1 MLDDVLDLDLSDL
14 DGLEDALSRA
24 QIEAD
29 RDDCASSL
37 VTFIQAAWHLLE
49 PAAPYL
55 HNWHIDAMCDHLEAI
70 SDGVEVDGSVYNRLL
85 VNVPPGAMKSLLTSV
100 FWPAWEW
107 GPRGDAHLRYICASH
122 SQDLAVRDSL
132 KMRRLV
138 TSEWYQARWPHI
150 VLTADQNSKLKF
162 ENTSSGFRQAIAA
175 GSITGVRAHRVII
188 DDPHSVMSAESEA
201 ERKTAVQWM
210 REAVPLRL
218 DDPIESAIVV
228 IMQRLHED
236 DVSGALLEAGLGYD
250 HLMLP
255 MRYDP
260 LRAAPTRIGFVDPRE
275 EPGELLFP
283 DRFPLDVVDRDERA
297 LGPYATA
304 GQFQQEPM
312 PRGGGVVKREWW
324 QLWDRP
330 AYPPMTHIVASLDTA
345 YTTKAEN
352 DFSALTVWGV
362 YSADPVAREMKLP
375 DGTVTRAYSEHGS
388 RIMLM
393 DAWAERLELHDL
405 VQKAVRTCK
414 KFKVDTL
421 LIENKASGYSVAQE
435 LRRLFAWE
443 DWAVRLVDPKGQ
455 DKLARLYSVQHL
467 FSESMVFAPDRA
479 WADQV
484 ITQTAVF
491 PRGKHDDLVDT
502 VSQALRH
509 VREIGVLERNEERMA
524 EMAEAI
530 QYNSGVFTPLY
541 PS

>member
-1 MLDDVLDLDLSDL
+1 LLDDVDLSDL
-14 DGLEDALSRA
+14 TEIEEALARAELDAER
-24 QIEAD
+24 E
-29 RDDCASSL
+29 DCAESL
-37 VTFIQAAWHLLE
+37 AVFVQHAWRILE

-55 HNWHIDAMCDHLEAI
+55 HNWHLEAMCEHLEAI
-70 SDGVEVDGSVYNRLL
+70 SDGLEIDGQPYNRLL
-85 VNVPPGAMKSLLTSV
+85 INVPPGAMKSLLTSV

-107 GPRGDAHLRYICASH
+107 GPRGETHLRYICASH

-138 TSEWYQARWPHI
+138 TSEGYQERWPH
-150 VLTADQNSKLKF
+150 VVMTSDQNSKLKF
-162 ENTSSGFRQAIAA
+162 ENTDSGFRQAIAA

-188 DDPHSVMSAESEA
+188 DDPHSVMGAESEQ
-201 ERKTAVQWM
+201 ERKTTVQWM

-218 DDPIESAIVV
+218 DDPIASAIVV

-236 DVSGALLEAGLGYD
+236 DVAGALLEAGLGYD

-255 MRYDP
+255 MRFDP

-275 EPGELLFP
+275 EAGELLFP
-283 DRFPLDVVDRDERA
+283 DRFPEEVVDRDERA

-312 PRGGGVVKREWW
+312 PRGGGVIKREWW
-324 QLWDRP
+324 QLWDKP

-352 DFSALTVWGV
+352 DFSALTIWGI
-362 YSADPVAREMKLP
+362 YSADPVAREMMMP

-393 DAWAERLELHDL
+393 AAWAERLELHDL
-405 VQKAVRTCK
+405 VQKTVQTCK

-443 DWAVRLVDPKGQ
+443 DWSVKLVDPKGQ

-467 FSESMVFAPDRA
+467 FSESMVFAPDRS

-484 ITQTAVF
+484 ITQTSVF

-524 EMAEAI
+524 EMSEAL
-530 QYNSGVFTPLY
+530 QYHSGAFAPLY

>member
-1 MLDDVLDLDLSDL
+1 LLDDVDLSDL
-14 DGLEDALSRA
+14 TEIEEALARAELDAER
-24 QIEAD
+24 E
-29 RDDCASSL
+29 DCAESL
-37 VTFIQAAWHLLE
+37 AVFVQHAWHILE

-55 HNWHIDAMCDHLEAI
+55 HNWHLEAMCEHLEAI
-70 SDGVEVDGSVYNRLL
+70 SDGLEIDGQPYNRLL
-85 VNVPPGAMKSLLTSV
+85 INVPPGAMKSLLTSV

-107 GPRGDAHLRYICASH
+107 GPRGETHLRYICASH

-138 TSEWYQARWPHI
+138 TSEWYQERWPH
-150 VLTADQNSKLKF
+150 VVMTSDQNSKLKF
-162 ENTSSGFRQAIAA
+162 ENTDSGFRQAIAA

-188 DDPHSVMSAESEA
+188 DDPHSVMGAESEQ
-201 ERKTAVQWM
+201 ERKTTVQWM

-218 DDPIESAIVV
+218 DDPIASAIVV

-236 DVSGALLEAGLGYD
+236 DVAGALLEAGLGYD

-275 EPGELLFP
+275 EAGELLFP
-283 DRFPLDVVDRDERA
+283 DRFPEEVVDRDERA

-312 PRGGGVVKREWW
+312 PRGGGVIKREWW
-324 QLWDRP
+324 QLWDKP

-352 DFSALTVWGV
+352 DFSALTIWGI
-362 YSADPVAREMKLP
+362 YSADPVAREMMMP

-393 DAWAERLELHDL
+393 AAWAERLELHDL
-405 VQKAVRTCK
+405 VQKTVQTCK

-443 DWAVRLVDPKGQ
+443 DWSVKLVDPKGQ

-467 FSESMVFAPDRA
+467 FSESMVFAPDRS

-484 ITQTAVF
+484 ITQTSVF

-524 EMAEAI
+524 EMSEAL
-530 QYNSGVFTPLY
+530 QYHSGAFAPLY